1 MGQYER
7 PDVTRRCASAVPGA
21 TADNGD
27 FPCIGQTLLIS
38 GEIYLVIF
46 LKENMI
52 GWDWSDLP

>member
-52 GWDWSDLP
+52 G